1 MKSAFFPQ
9 DFLSSVAGATEMLL
23 DGVPFESLSF
33 LYPPPTHFFDLKFLM
48 ENRPFFRPRFFI
60 LTDGWDGMD
69 GTDGRMV
76 GPLFFFAH
84 ILKTT

>member
-1 MKSAFFPQ
+1 
-9 DFLSSVAGATEMLL
+9 MLP

-33 LYPPPTHFFDLKFLM
+33 LYSPPTHFFDFKFLM

-60 LTDGWDGMD
+60 LTDGMGWDGMD
-69 GTDGRMV
+69 GRV

-84 ILKTT
+84 ILKTTR